1 VTYVIAWKAS
11 EMYTPG
17 VKKPTDPRW
26 HVLNSG
32 GTRTLCEKYPGP
44 DKPVDG
50 LPDFSLVCNVCE
62 NKRKAANR
70 KART

>member
-1 VTYVIAWKAS
+1 VSYVIAWTAS

-17 VKKPTDPRW
+17 IKRPTDPRY
-26 HVLNSG
+26 HIANSG

-44 DKPVDG
+44 DRPIEN

-62 NKRKAANR
+62 SKQKASNR
-70 KART
+70 KAKA